1 MKTIYV
7 NPTKVERKWYLLD
20 AEGQRLGRIAE
31 KAATLLRGKHKP
43 EFVPHQEIG
52 DYVVIINADKVV
64 VTGRKAKQK
73 MYYHHSTYPGGL
85 SAEPFEEMIVKKPT
99 YPLEKAIKG
108 MLPKNSLGRKLFNN
122 VKIYAGSDHPHSAQ
136 KPEKIDL

>member
-85 SAEPFEEMIVKKPT
+85 RAEPFEEMIVKKPT